1 MWYYIYIW
9 LRAKTSCLETGN
21 MLSAGG
27 GVRRGFRR
35 GGSASAG
42 FRQGG
47 VRQRK
52 GPPGGGPPT
61 KWGPPRGV
69 RHVAKGS
76 AGDATPPHCLASV
89 STCVRKNV
97 CKFVRTYV
105 RTHLRKCVRTYA
117 LSDVV
122 RGTIGR
128 GSAGGGPPGSDQ
140 PLITQTASGR

>member
-1 MWYYIYIW
+1 MSPCQNLLSGNLSYVVRWRGGPPGVPPGG
-9 LRAKTSCLETGN
+9 LRQRRVPPRGGPPTQG
-21 MLSAGG
+21 SA
-27 GVRRGFRR
+27 R
-35 GGSASAG
+35 GGSANEMGSA
-42 FRQGG
+42 
-47 VRQRK
+47 K
-52 GPPGGGPPT
+52 GGPPAQR
-61 KWGPPRGV
+61 PPRG
-69 RHVAKGS
+69 
-76 AGDATPPHCLASV
+76 PPASV